1 MMRALI
7 VLALMAISLA
17 SFSPGTRAEDVTLE
31 YLGLDLSANLE
42 MAPGRSLKSEGAVL
56 LVHDTLGHGRMELM
70 AALQDGLR
78 DHGINSLAI
87 TLGLGIDKRHGMFD
101 CGLEQDHR
109 HEDAIDEIAA
119 WVQWLKEKGAASITV
134 AGHGRGANQ
143 VALYAINRLDKSVK
157 RVVLMAP
164 LMQTAEKAETEYRA
178 RFGKSLRPELAKAE
192 ELVANEE
199 GNQLVNVP
207 GFLNCQHAQVTAGAF
222 ADYYGANEKFKTTN
236 LLQSIKLPVL
246 LAVGDA
252 DPNLKEIQAAESEFA
267 GLKTV
272 TLAVIPGA
280 DQDFRDLGA
289 DEVAKKIKE
298 FMSHK
303 LQG

>member
-1 MMRALI
+1 MRGLI
-7 VLALMAISLA
+7 ALALAVISLA
-17 SFSPGTRAEDVTLE
+17 SFTVSSTAEEVTLE
-31 YLGLDLSANLE
+31 YLGLEVSANLE
-42 MAPGRSLKSEGAVL
+42 LAPGKSLKSDGAVL
-56 LVHDTLGHGRMELM
+56 LVHDTQGHGRMELM

-78 DHGINSLAI
+78 DLGINSLAI
-87 TLGLGIDKRHGMFD
+87 TLGLGLDKRHGMFD

-119 WVQWLKEKGAASITV
+119 WVHWLKDKGAQSVTV

-143 VALYAINRLDKSVK
+143 VALYAINSLDKAVK
-157 RVVLMAP
+157 RVVLIAP
-164 LMQTAEKAETEYRA
+164 LMQTVEKAEADYRT

-192 ELVANEE
+192 ELVAKED
-199 GNQLVNVP
+199 GNQLLEVP

-236 LLQSIKLPVL
+236 LLQSIKVPVL
-246 LAVGDA
+246 LVVGDA
-252 DPNLKEIQAAESEFA
+252 DPNLKEIQAAEPEFA
-267 GLKTV
+267 SLKTV
-272 TLAVIPGA
+272 TLAVIPGG

-289 DEVAKKIKE
+289 DEAAKKIKE
-298 FMSHK
+298 FIGHR